1 MLILQMVVMHERF
14 LKNLISVVH
23 DQMAGHIETP
33 GFMQE
38 FLVSGDILIQAGKVL
53 YGEYEINF
61 NELLRL

>member
-1 MLILQMVVMHERF
+1 
-14 LKNLISVVH
+14 
-23 DQMAGHIETP
+23 MAGHIETP